1 MSIRPLIPFPEELHT
16 TPAVSKRFGGIADNR
31 AHLLEVRTESGTLY
45 ICPSRWQ
52 RIRLRWAFRH
62 FYVLPPQVL
71 SRRNQLL
78 IERLSQ
84 SALVTPPL
92 PVERETVFGVVER
105 ARTKATEARRVIPMR
120 APEPGPHLAAAKG
133 SASVSTVAAKYA
145 SANVREGGFRQ
156 WGALGVLVAVCLLV
170 ILARVSGVFLAAR
183 TAETKKAPVVSRPIP
198 AAARMSAPVVPL
210 PVVSKP
216 THPVPPPAPK
226 PTLVARESTPLVSVP
241 ELPIIESVP
250 AVPHVDSPI
259 ALTAS
264 IAPSAASEEPLF
276 VSGLPQGHLVEPVV
290 SDPNLV
296 GELHLKALIGAD
308 GAVKDVTVVSGDP
321 KLAEA
326 GMRAVRRWHYGQY
339 QALGRQGEGEALI
352 RMNFFGQ
359 DAVSITSDA
368 R

>member
-1 MSIRPLIPFPEELHT
+1 MSIRPLIFFPEELHS
-16 TPAVSKRFGGIADNR
+16 TPADGKRCGGAADNP
-31 AHLLEVRTESGTLY
+31 AQLLEVRTESGTLY

-62 FYVLPPQVL
+62 FYILPPQVL

-78 IERLSQ
+78 IEKLSR
-84 SALVTPPL
+84 SAQVSPPL
-92 PVERETVFGVVER
+92 PVARETIFGVVEKP
-105 ARTKATEARRVIPMR
+105 RTKSTDAHRVIPMP
-120 APEPGPHLAAAKG
+120 APDRHLAAARSSG
-133 SASVSTVAAKYA
+133 SVSSKYGA
-145 SANVREGGFRQ
+145 TNGRTRGFRQ
-156 WGALGVLVAVCLLV
+156 WGALGVLAAACLLLV
-170 ILARVSGVFLAAR
+170 VARVSGVFSPASKPVA
-183 TAETKKAPVVSRPIP
+183 TARPIEQ
-198 AAARMSAPVVPL
+198 AAARVSPPAAPL
-210 PVVSKP
+210 PVVKKP
-216 THPVPPPAPK
+216 THPILSPAPK
-226 PTLVARESTPLVSVP
+226 PTLVARES
-241 ELPIIESVP
+241 
-250 AVPHVDSPI
+250 APHVEVP
-259 ALTAS
+259 LTP
-264 IAPSAASEEPLF
+264 IAPSGASEPLF

-359 DAVSITSDA
+359 DAVSVTSDA

>member
-1 MSIRPLIPFPEELHT
+1 MSIRPLIFFPEELHS
-16 TPAVSKRFGGIADNR
+16 TPADGKRFGGSADNP
-31 AHLLEVRTESGTLY
+31 AQLLEVRTESGTLY

-52 RIRLRWAFRH
+52 RLRLRWAFRH
-62 FYVLPPQVL
+62 FYILPPQVL

-78 IERLSQ
+78 IEKLSR
-84 SALVTPPL
+84 SAQVTPPL
-92 PVERETVFGVVER
+92 PVSRETIFGVVEKP
-105 ARTKATEARRVIPMR
+105 RTKSTDAHRVIAMP
-120 APEPGPHLAAAKG
+120 APERHFAAAS
-133 SASVSTVAAKYA
+133 SASVSSKYGA
-145 SANVREGGFRQ
+145 TNVGTRGFRQ
-156 WGALGVLVAVCLLV
+156 WGALGVLAAACLLLV
-170 ILARVSGVFLAAR
+170 VAKVSGVFPSAR
-183 TAETKKAPVVSRPIP
+183 IPVTKNP
-198 AAARMSAPVVPL
+198 AAAARPIDQAKARVSPLPAPL
-210 PVVSKP
+210 PVVKKP
-216 THPVPPPAPK
+216 THPILSPALK
-226 PTLVARESTPLVSVP
+226 PTLVARESVPPVSVSEP
-241 ELPIIESVP
+241 QTVESGP
-250 AVPHVDSPI
+250 AVSHVEPP
-259 ALTAS
+259 LTP
-264 IAPSAASEEPLF
+264 IAPSGASEPLF

>member
-1 MSIRPLIPFPEELHT
+1 MSIRPLIFFPEELHST
-16 TPAVSKRFGGIADNR
+16 LADGKRFGGAADNP
-31 AHLLEVRTESGTLY
+31 AQLLEVRTESGTVY

-62 FYVLPPQVL
+62 FYILPPQVL

-78 IERLSQ
+78 IEKLSR
-84 SALVTPPL
+84 SAQVTPPL
-92 PVERETVFGVVER
+92 PVARETIFGVVEKP
-105 ARTKATEARRVIPMR
+105 RTRSTDAHRVIPMP
-120 APEPGPHLAAAKG
+120 APDRNLAAARG
-133 SASVSTVAAKYA
+133 STSASAKYGA
-145 SANVREGGFRQ
+145 TNGRTRGFRQ
-156 WGALGVLVAVCLLV
+156 WGALGVLAAACLLLV
-170 ILARVSGVFLAAR
+170 VARVSGVFSPASKPVA
-183 TAETKKAPVVSRPIP
+183 TARPIEQ
-198 AAARMSAPVVPL
+198 AAARVSPPAAPL
-210 PVVSKP
+210 PVGKKP
-216 THPVPPPAPK
+216 THPILSPALK
-226 PTLVARESTPLVSVP
+226 PTLVARESAQPVSVSEP
-241 ELPIIESVP
+241 QTVESGP
-250 AVPHVDSPI
+250 AVSHVEAP
-259 ALTAS
+259 LTP
-264 IAPSAASEEPLF
+264 IAPSGASEPLF

-359 DAVSITSDA
+359 DAVSVTSDA

>member
-1 MSIRPLIPFPEELHT
+1 MSIRPLIFFPEELHST
-16 TPAVSKRFGGIADNR
+16 LADGKRFGGAADNP
-31 AHLLEVRTESGTLY
+31 AQLLEVRTESGTVY

-62 FYVLPPQVL
+62 FYILPPQVL

-78 IERLSQ
+78 IEKLSR
-84 SALVTPPL
+84 SAQVTPPL
-92 PVERETVFGVVER
+92 PVARETIFGVVEKP
-105 ARTKATEARRVIPMR
+105 RTKSTDAHRVIPMP
-120 APEPGPHLAAAKG
+120 APDRHLAAVRG
-133 SASVSTVAAKYA
+133 STSVSAKYGA
-145 SANVREGGFRQ
+145 TNVRTRGFRQ
-156 WGALGVLVAVCLLV
+156 WGALGVLAAACLLV
-170 ILARVSGVFLAAR
+170 VVARVSGVFPPAR
-183 TAETKKAPVVSRPIP
+183 TPLTRNP
-198 AAARMSAPVVPL
+198 AAAARPIEQAKTRVSPLAAPL
-210 PVVSKP
+210 PVVKKP
-216 THPVPPPAPK
+216 IHPILPPAPK
-226 PTLVARESTPLVSVP
+226 PTSVAREFVQPISVP
-241 ELPIIESVP
+241 EPQIVASGP
-250 AVPHVDSPI
+250 AVPHVEAP
-259 ALTAS
+259 
-264 IAPSAASEEPLF
+264 IAPSGASEPLF

-352 RMNFFGQ
+352 RMNFFGE
-359 DAVSITSDA
+359 DAVSISADA

>member
-1 MSIRPLIPFPEELHT
+1 MSIRPLILFPEELHP
-16 TPAVSKRFGGIADNR
+16 TPAVDKRFGGVADNR
-31 AHLLEVRTESGTLY
+31 AQLLELRTESGVLY
-45 ICPSRWQ
+45 ICPSRWE

-78 IERLSQ
+78 IERLSR

-92 PVERETVFGVVER
+92 PVAREAIFGVVER
-105 ARTKATEARRVIPMR
+105 ARTKATEVGRVIPMR
-120 APEPGPHLAAAKG
+120 APEPGPQLAAAKG
-133 SASVSTVAAKYA
+133 SASVSTVAAKY
-145 SANVREGGFRQ
+145 SAPYVHDAGFRQ
-156 WGALGVLVAVCLLV
+156 WKALGLLAAVSLVV
-170 ILARVSGVFLAAR
+170 IVARVSGVFPASK
-183 TAETKKAPVVSRPIP
+183 TPVVKQAPAVSRPIEQ
-198 AAARMSAPVVPL
+198 AAAHVSTPVAPPPVVL
-210 PVVSKP
+210 KP
-216 THPVPPPAPK
+216 THRLPAPAPE
-226 PTLVARESTPLVSVP
+226 PTLVARASTPPVSVP
-241 ELPIIESVP
+241 EPPIVGSTS
-250 AVPHVDSPI
+250 AVPHVEDPVV
-259 ALTAS
+259 
-264 IAPSAASEEPLF
+264 PAASEEPLF
-276 VSGLPQGHLVEPVV
+276 VAGLPQGHLVEPIV

-352 RMNFFGQ
+352 RMNFFGE
-359 DAVSITSDA
+359 DAVSISADA

>member
-1 MSIRPLIPFPEELHT
+1 MSIRLLIPFPEELHS
-16 TPAVSKRFGGIADNR
+16 TPAVSKRFGGIAGNR
-31 AHLLEVRTESGTLY
+31 AHLLELRTDSGVLY
-45 ICPSRWQ
+45 ICPSRWE

-92 PVERETVFGVVER
+92 PVARETIFGVVER
-105 ARTKATEARRVIPMR
+105 ARTKSTDARRVIPMR
-120 APEPGPHLAAAKG
+120 PPAPGPHLAAAG
-133 SASVSTVAAKYA
+133 STSVSTVAAKYGA
-145 SANVREGGFRQ
+145 TTVRDGGFRQ
-156 WGALGVLVAVCLLV
+156 WRALGLLAAVCLVV
-170 ILARVSGVFLAAR
+170 ILARVSGVFPGAK
-183 TAETKKAPVVSRPIP
+183 TPTMKNAPVVSQSTGQ
-198 AAARMSAPVVPL
+198 AAAHLSPPVAPLRVAQ
-210 PVVSKP
+210 KP
-216 THPVPPPAPK
+216 THPVQPPVPKPILVAQASTPPA
-226 PTLVARESTPLVSVP
+226 SVP
-241 ELPIIESVP
+241 EPPVVENIS
-250 AVPHVDSPI
+250 AVPHVEAP
-259 ALTAS
+259 
-264 IAPSAASEEPLF
+264 IAPSAASAEPLF
-276 VSGLPQGHLVEPVV
+276 VAGLPQGHLVEPVM

-326 GMRAVRRWHYGQY
+326 GMRAVRRWHYPQY

-352 RMNFFGQ
+352 RMNFFGE
-359 DAVSITSDA
+359 DAISISADA

>member
-1 MSIRPLIPFPEELHT
+1 MSNRLLIPFPEELHS

-31 AHLLEVRTESGTLY
+31 AHLLELRTESGVLY
-45 ICPSRWQ
+45 VCPSRWE

-78 IERLSQ
+78 IEKLAQ
-84 SALVTPPL
+84 SALVTPPF
-92 PVERETVFGVVER
+92 PVERETVFGVVEK
-105 ARTKATEARRVIPMR
+105 ARTKSTEARRVIPMP
-120 APEPGPHLAAAKG
+120 APESGPHLAAA
-133 SASVSTVAAKYA
+133 SSVSTVAAKYA
-145 SANVREGGFRQ
+145 AANGRHGGFRQ
-156 WGALGVLVAVCLLV
+156 WSALGLLAAACLLV
-170 ILARVSGVFLAAR
+170 ILARVSGVFSGAK
-183 TAETKKAPVVSRPIP
+183 TPVMEKTPSASRPIQQV
-198 AAARMSAPVVPL
+198 AARVSPRVAPPPVVL
-210 PVVSKP
+210 KP
-216 THPVPPPAPK
+216 THRLPVPPPE
-226 PTLVARESTPLVSVP
+226 PTLAARASTEPLSAPEPPIVESHPAPPPVEVP
-241 ELPIIESVP
+241 IVP
-250 AVPHVDSPI
+250 TRA
-259 ALTAS
+259 
-264 IAPSAASEEPLF
+264 APEPLF
-276 VSGLPQGHLVEPVV
+276 VAGLPQGHLVEPVV

-352 RMNFFGQ
+352 RMNFFGE